1 MLFYHLLEEL
11 VANDHAI
18 VLLRALL
25 LLLPVVDD
33 DVLLLGVLLLLLGL
47 STARQ
52 VEERV
57 VQRCAQRVVTLAV
70 GLAACLVMLAEVVM
84 LTGGRSRLL
93 LHVLLVVVAA
103 EGLLRPVSRR
113 LGWLLDDHDARIA
126 TTLVE
131 AKVGAGSIP

>member
-11 VANDHAI
+11 VVNDHAI

-25 LLLPVVDD
+25 LLLPVIDD
-33 DVLLLGVLLLLLGL
+33 DVLLLGVLLLLGL

-57 VQRCAQRVVTLAV
+57 VQRCTQRVVTLAV

-84 LTGGRSRLL
+84 LPGGRSRLL
-93 LHVLLVVVAA
+93 LDVLLVMVAA
-103 EGLLRPVSRR
+103 EGLLRPVSGR

-131 AKVGAGSIP
+131 AKVGAGSVP

>member
-1 MLFYHLLEEL
+1 MLLYHLLEEL
-11 VANDHAI
+11 VVNDHAI

-25 LLLPVVDD
+25 LLLSVVDD
-33 DVLLLGVLLLLLGL
+33 DVLLLGVLLLLGL

-57 VQRCAQRVVTLAV
+57 VQRCTQRVVTLAV

-84 LTGGRSRLL
+84 LPGGRSRLL

>member
-1 MLFYHLLEEL
+1 MLLYHLLEEL
-11 VANDHAI
+11 VVNDHAI

-33 DVLLLGVLLLLLGL
+33 DVLLLGVLLLLGL

-57 VQRCAQRVVTLAV
+57 VQRCTQRVVTLAV

-84 LTGGRSRLL
+84 LPGGRSRLL

-113 LGWLLDDHDARIA
+113 LGWLLDDHDARIT

>member
-1 MLFYHLLEEL
+1 MLLYHLLEEL
-11 VANDHAI
+11 VVNDHAI

-33 DVLLLGVLLLLLGL
+33 DVLLLGVLLLLGL

-57 VQRCAQRVVTLAV
+57 VQRCTQRVVTLAV

-84 LTGGRSRLL
+84 LPGGRSRLL

-113 LGWLLDDHDARIA
+113 LGWLLDDHDARI
-126 TTLVE
+126 TTALVE

>member
-1 MLFYHLLEEL
+1 MLLYHLLEEL
-11 VANDHAI
+11 VVNDHAI

-33 DVLLLGVLLLLLGL
+33 DVLLLGVLLLLGL

-57 VQRCAQRVVTLAV
+57 VQRCTQRVVTLAV

-84 LTGGRSRLL
+84 LPGGRSRLL

-113 LGWLLDDHDARIA
+113 LGWLLDDHDACIA

>member
-11 VANDHAI
+11 VVNDHAI

-25 LLLPVVDD
+25 LLLPVIDD
-33 DVLLLGVLLLLLGL
+33 DVLLLGVLLLLGL

-57 VQRCAQRVVTLAV
+57 VQRCAQWVVTLTISF
-70 GLAACLVMLAEVVM
+70 AACLVVLAEVVM
-84 LTGGRSRLL
+84 LPGGRSRLL
-93 LHVLLVVVAA
+93 LDVLLVMVAA
-103 EGLLRPVSRR
+103 EGLLRPVSGR

-131 AKVGAGSIP
+131 AKVGTGSVP

>member
-11 VANDHAI
+11 VVNDHAI

-25 LLLPVVDD
+25 LLLPVIDD
-33 DVLLLGVLLLLLGL
+33 DVLLLGVLLLLGL

-57 VQRCAQRVVTLAV
+57 VQRCTQRVVTLAV

-84 LTGGRSRLL
+84 LPGGRSRLL

-131 AKVGAGSIP
+131 AKVGAGSVP

>member
-1 MLFYHLLEEL
+1 MLLYHLLEEL
-11 VANDHAI
+11 VVNDHAI

-33 DVLLLGVLLLLLGL
+33 DVLLLGVLLLGL

-57 VQRCAQRVVTLAV
+57 VQRCTQRVVTLAV

-84 LTGGRSRLL
+84 LPGGRSRLL

-103 EGLLRPVSRR
+103 EGLLRPVSWR

>member
-1 MLFYHLLEEL
+1 MAAAKLALCQLQHRL
-11 VANDHAI
+11 VGH
-18 VLLRALL
+18 
-25 LLLPVVDD
+25 
-33 DVLLLGVLLLLLGL
+33 LLGVLLLLGL

-84 LTGGRSRLL
+84 LPGGRSRLL
-93 LHVLLVVVAA
+93 LHVLLVMVAA

-131 AKVGAGSIP
+131 AKVGARSIP